1 MPPTHPLIQ
10 FILNHRAPDALP
22 PAVLAAAKEM
32 LVNAALP

>member
-1 MPPTHPLIQ
+1 MPPTHPLTQ